1 MNETKAYYLV
11 IEHIQMLVQQNKI
24 SFDSKLPSERQLA
37 ATLGLSRN
45 SIREALRSLENM
57 GIVESR
63 HGQGSFL
70 VNHISQSLGS
80 TLSLLLFMDACSSKE
95 IRQLRRSIE
104 ISAYLLAVKQI
115 QGTQIQELSRCF
127 NALENSSL
135 EERATLDKQFH
146 DTLIQFS
153 GNRMFILLNETLSQL
168 VKHTIQEYQTHLSPN
183 IWKQL
188 LSYHARIL
196 SCLTLQTEEGIHA
209 ITEYYDFI
217 ERVIKCYNSHSRQ
230 ILY

>member
-1 MNETKAYYLV
+1 M
-11 IEHIQMLVQQNKI
+11 
-24 SFDSKLPSERQLA
+24 A

-115 QGTQIQELSRCF
+115 QDTQIQELSRCF

-217 ERVIKCYNSHSRQ
+217 ERVIKCYNSHSRH